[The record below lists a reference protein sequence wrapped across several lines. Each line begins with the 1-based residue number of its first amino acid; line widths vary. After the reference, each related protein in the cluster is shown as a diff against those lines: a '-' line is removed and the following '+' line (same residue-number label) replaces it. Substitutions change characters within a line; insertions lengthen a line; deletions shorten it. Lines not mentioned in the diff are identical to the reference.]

1 MESVGE
7 QLTTSGN
14 STMATTT
21 RGPVPEADQD
31 FAAAAHAMLRPFT
44 KEVRHDMPLQL
55 VLTFL
60 SVARYP
66 GKSVGDYAEME
77 GVSKSVMSR
86 HLLDLGERNRKMEPG
101 FGLVGAR
108 PHPMELRRHEVF
120 LTPKGRALL
129 QAMARTLDR
138 THVRKGEK

>member
-1 MESVGE
+1 MEKGVEPQSTAVG
-7 QLTTSGN
+7 N
-14 STMATTT
+14 NTMATGT

-31 FAAAAHAMLRPFT
+31 FAAAAHDMLRPFT

-66 GKSVGDYAEME
+66 GKSVQEYAEME

-86 HLLDLGERNRKMEPG
+86 HLLDLGDRNRKMEPG
-101 FGLVGAR
+101 FGLVTAR
-108 PHPMELRRHEVF
+108 PHPMELRRHEVY
-120 LTPKGRALL
+120 LSPKGKELL
-129 QAMARTLDR
+129 HSMARTLDR
-138 THVRKGEK
+138 THVRK